1 MDLST
6 VNWLAVI
13 AATAAAFVVG
23 FIWFGPKTFFPVWW
37 RAMGRSMDDPPG
49 SDNMAKVFGLTLLG
63 ALVQAT
69 VLALVI
75 GLAREAG
82 NDVNWLAGAGIGALM
97 GVGFA
102 AATSLS
108 HRLFAGHGLKVWAIE
123 VGGDIAQLT
132 AMGLVLGLWP

>member
-1 MDLST
+1 MDISS

-23 FIWFGPKTFFPVWW
+23 FVWFGPKTFFPVWW
-37 RAMGRSMDDPPG
+37 RAMGKSPDDQPV
-49 SDNMAKVFGLTLLG
+49 SDRMGTVFGLTLLG
-63 ALVQAT
+63 AFVQAL

-75 GLAREAG
+75 GAVRAGG
-82 NDVNWLAGAGIGALM
+82 NDVGGLAGLGIGVLM

-108 HRLFAGHGLKVWAIE
+108 HRLFAGQGLKVWAIE
-123 VGGDIAQLT
+123 VGGDIAQLA